1 MKKIISI
8 VALWSLL
15 ATWTLW
21 QVNAM
26 SWMNMWEM
34 GWMSWSTMNWDM
46 MNMWEMWW
54 MSWHMMNWWMMN
66 MWEMWWM
73 SWHTMDWW
81 MMNMWEMWWM
91 SWHTMDWWMMNMW
104 EMGWMSW
111 HMMNWD
117 MMKEHKA
124 IMQKISASLDDDWK
138 MKLTEMKNKHMWDM
152 MKFMKDSSHIDNYQA
167 REEMKKAHLSDL
179 KELLK
184 DNPKLYKEVYVE
196 METMMDKMM
205 NQMHSNGWEMNH
217 MKKRLFSSK
226 VQAEMD
232 KWIEKLFV
240 NLDKLSSEKKNEKIQ
255 VILRKIENAKSKSE
269 NIKSE
274 SKKAKINDILEYIKE
289 EILKKGWSWEIMW
302 EKIEGSMLMNDNN
315 ENLLKANK
323 SEVVELKN
331 GDTYTMEVTKVKKEV
346 WNREVVMLAY
356 NWSIPGPVIKVAK
369 NSEITL
375 KFINKVQGLETTL
388 HSHGLRLD
396 NAFDWVPVEMM
407 WKQKIMK
414 YWDTFEYKLKF
425 PDEGIYWYHPHVKE
439 ELQQEL
445 WLYGNYL
452 VEPTNSNYWS
462 KVNREETLILDDIL
476 LDNDKIEAF
485 SDSFTNYTLMWRFWN
500 TMMINW
506 ETNYMLNAKKGE
518 TIRMYFT
525 NVSNTRP
532 YNIIIPWTKIKLV
545 WWDNGKYEKEEFVD
559 SFVIAPAERYIV
571 EVYFE
576 KDWEYKIQNKTP
588 NKIYDLWKVVVS
600 NEAVKDSYKKE
611 FETLRVNQDV
621 ISDIDKYRAD
631 FDKPN
636 DKEITLTIWKKWQK
650 WWEMMMWWNNGMMWM
665 WWMNHMN
672 MWWNNDKTWIEWED
686 TMNQMNKSSNS
697 DLMEW
702 KIIEDSTKKEN
713 MDIDWKFKVWDKVK
727 IKIFNDGNSM
737 HPMQHPIHFHW
748 QRFLVISENGK
759 KPNNL
764 VWKDTAMVKTWE
776 YIEILVDM
784 SNPWEWMSHC
794 HIAEHLMSWM
804 MMYFSVEK

>member
-1 MKKIISI
+1 MKKIISTVVLGAFI
-8 VALWSLL
+8 TTQALW
-15 ATWTLW
+15 T
-21 QVNAM
+21 VNAM
-26 SWMNMWEM
+26 SNMDMQWMNHTSENSMNSDMNMWEM
-34 GWMSWSTMNWDM
+34 KSMDM
-46 MNMWEMWW
+46 MWQ
-54 MSWHMMNWWMMN
+54 
-66 MWEMWWM
+66 
-73 SWHTMDWW
+73 
-81 MMNMWEMWWM
+81 
-91 SWHTMDWWMMNMW
+91 
-104 EMGWMSW
+104 
-111 HMMNWD
+111 MMNWD
-117 MMKEHKA
+117 MMKEKEI
-124 IMQKISASLDDDWK
+124 IMKKISDSLDNEWK
-138 MKLTEMKNKHMWDM
+138 IKLEEMKNKHMWDM

-226 VQAEMD
+226 LQTEMD
-232 KWIEKLFV
+232 ELIDTLFV

-255 VILRKIENAKSKSE
+255 VILWKIENAKSKSE

-315 ENLLKANK
+315 ENLLKAKK
-323 SEVVELKN
+323 SEIVELKN
-331 GDTYTMEVTKVKKEV
+331 WDTYTMEVTKVKKEL

-356 NWSIPGPVIKVAK
+356 NWSVPWPVIKVAK

-375 KFINKVQGLETTL
+375 RFVNKVKDLETTL
-388 HSHGLRLD
+388 HSHWVRVD
-396 NAFDWVPVEMM
+396 EKYDWTPIEMM

-414 YWDTFEYKLKF
+414 YWETFEYKLKF
-425 PDEGIYWYHPHVKE
+425 PDEWIYWYHPHVKE

-500 TMMINW
+500 TIIING
-506 ETNYMLNAKKGE
+506 ETNYQLEAKKWE
-518 TIRMYFT
+518 VIRMYFT
-525 NVSNTRP
+525 NASNTRP
-532 YNIIIPWTKIKLV
+532 YNITIPGAKIKLV
-545 WWDNGKYEKEEFVD
+545 WWDNGKYEKEEFID
-559 SFVIAPAERYIV
+559 SFVISTWERYVV
-571 EVYFE
+571 EAYFE
-576 KDWEYKIQNKTP
+576 NGWEYKIQNKTP
-588 NKIYDLWKVVVS
+588 NKTYDLWKVIVS
-600 NEAVKDSYKKE
+600 DESVKDSYKKE
-611 FETLRVNQDV
+611 FETLRTNQDV
-621 ISDIDKYRAD
+621 ISDIDKFRPY
-631 FDKPN
+631 FDKAN
-636 DKEITLTIWKKWQK
+636 DKAITLTIGKKWQK
-650 WWEMMMWWNNGMMWM
+650 WWETMMWM
-665 WWMNHMN
+665 WG
-672 MWWNNDKTWIEWED
+672 NNDKAWIEWED
-686 TMNQMNKSSNS
+686 TMWAMNKSSNS
-697 DLMEW
+697 NWMEW

-776 YIEILVDM
+776 YIEVLVDM
-784 SNPWEWMSHC
+784 SNPWDWMSHC

-804 MMYFSVEK
+804 MMYFRVEK